1 MNKKKAIATVKRARE
16 VVDRIAEAAVKL
28 NLHADATD
36 ALNLAMDLQEVLTY
50 LRNHEWQP

>member
-16 VVDRIAEAAVKL
+16 VVDRIAEAAVQR
-28 NLHADATD
+28 NMQTDAAE